1 MKPWEKYTDATQ
13 SDPAPQA
20 GPWAKYSASTPDS
33 SPSGASA
40 PASRPANADS
50 IANKILGLGK
60 EAAGAGE
67 AALSAVSSIPASIIG
82 NVYGIG
88 KTLTSG
94 QYGTQA
100 GIDVGRQAAEE
111 LAGKLTYKPQTA
123 AGRRDVAG
131 VARALDAS
139 KLEGLPADASLVPQI
154 PEVPRAAVRTG
165 EQAAGIAGRAGQAVG
180 GAADQ
185 AVQGAA
191 RRAANALPPVD
202 PETLQLARTGHA
214 MGFRFRPDQ
223 LYENKFAR
231 IGGQLM
237 SDVPLSGEA
246 TSHNQQVFNRALLRM
261 IGGEGDKLTRGNYAA
276 AMDQAGKTIGRAFD
290 ARNVPID
297 NALIGR
303 LRAMAGNQLPEVQG
317 VINGYVRDLES
328 LAGPVPKLAGGGRIA
343 QPRLVPGK
351 DLGPL
356 LSKLKTQIRQT
367 SNGDLRHAL
376 IGFKDEIEDSIL
388 PQLLPAEREEY
399 AQALK
404 RYAIGQTIQPLV
416 AKSPGGNFSP
426 RALMGAVT
434 SNSFGKR
441 MMATG
446 RGGDLGQL
454 ADIGSLFLR
463 EPGTSNTA
471 ERGAVM
477 AALAGGGFLGGAP
490 AAIPPYLAA
499 NVYNRFGPR
508 VTEQLLQRPPSQ

>member
-20 GPWAKYSASTPDS
+20 GPWAKYGTSTADS

-50 IANKILGLGK
+50 IANKILGFGK

-67 AALSAVSSIPASIIG
+67 AALSAASSIPASIIG

-94 QYGTQA
+94 KYGTQA
-100 GIDVGRQAAEE
+100 GIDIGQQAAED

-123 AGRRDVAG
+123 AGQRDIAG
-131 VARALDAS
+131 LGRALDVS
-139 KLEGLPADASLVPQI
+139 KLEGLPADANLLPQI
-154 PEVPRAAVRTG
+154 PEVPRAVVRTG
-165 EQAAGIAGRAGQAVG
+165 EQAAGMAGRAGQAVG
-180 GAADQ
+180 GAMDRA
-185 AVQGAA
+185 AQGAA
-191 RRAANALPPVD
+191 GRVAGALPPVD
-202 PETLQLARTGHA
+202 PETLQLARAGHA

-223 LYENKFAR
+223 LYDNKFAR

-237 SDVPLSGEA
+237 SDVPLSGE
-246 TSHNQQVFNRALLRM
+246 TTGHNQQVFNRALLNM
-261 IGGEGDKLTRGNYAA
+261 IGSDGDKLTRGKYAA

-290 ARNVPID
+290 AHNVPID

-303 LRAMAGNQLPEVQG
+303 LRASGGNQLPEVQG
-317 VINGYVRDLES
+317 VVNGYVKDLEA
-328 LAGPVPKLAGGGRIA
+328 LAGPEPKLMGGGRIA

-351 DLGPL
+351 DMGPL

-367 SNGDLRHAL
+367 NNGDLRHAL
-376 IGFKDEIEDSIL
+376 IDFKDELEESIL
-388 PQLLPAEREEY
+388 PQLLPAERAEY
-399 AQALK
+399 TQALK
-404 RYAIGQTIQPLV
+404 RYAIGQTLQPLV
-416 AKSPGGNFSP
+416 AKSPAGNISP

-471 ERGAVM
+471 ERGIVAGL
-477 AALAGGGFLGGAP
+477 LAGGGFLGGAP

-499 NVYNRFGPR
+499 NAYNRFGPR
-508 VTEQLLQRPPSQ
+508 VTEQLLQRPPAP